1 MKKQK
6 KTKKKIKKEELNLI
20 QKDNNPIFIN
30 VGKKKKKQKKISRII
45 NATEKLNKQGYKFK
59 VLLIGKGPNTE
70 DYKKTIKEKNLDNI
84 IMLGAKKNP
93 YPYFKLSDCFILSSE
108 FEGYPVVFVESQ
120 IMGVP
125 IVTTNVSDSK
135 KDIDGKYG
143 MVVDNSEDGVYIGMK
158 EFLDNGIK
166 VKKFNP
172 KEFNEEITKKIRGI
186 IND

>member
-1 MKKQK
+1 
-6 KTKKKIKKEELNLI
+6 
-20 QKDNNPIFIN
+20 
-30 VGKKKKKQKKISRII
+30 
-45 NATEKLNKQGYKFK
+45 
-59 VLLIGKGPNTE
+59 
-70 DYKKTIKEKNLDNI
+70 
-84 IMLGAKKNP
+84 
-93 YPYFKLSDCFILSSE
+93 
-108 FEGYPVVFVESQ
+108 
-120 IMGVP
+120 MGVP